1 MKFAK
6 KIHERQIIQKIAHE
20 NRNQH
25 TTISPCIKFQSIWR
39 TLDFET
45 KFTQNYMTNFEK
57 INIKIVI
64 SMLQCTP
71 VSNFSQFGKLQIL
84 ELNLSKKNE

>member
-45 KFTQNYMTNFEK
+45 KFTQNYDK
-57 INIKIVI
+57 I
-64 SMLQCTP
+64 L
-71 VSNFSQFGKLQIL
+71 
-84 ELNLSKKNE
+84 KK